1 MVIAFYILGFLAI
14 FSAIMVVSSERPI
27 VSGLY
32 LLLCFIA
39 VAGLYVTLSA
49 PFVAAMQLV
58 VYSGAIIVLILF
70 VIMLLNQHR
79 ESEKKR
85 SRWVTALSTL
95 AAIVIGWGVYFTFIT
110 SKVVLSHEKMSP
122 IGAMKGNVEQLADV
136 LFSRYFIPFEVIS
149 ILLIAA
155 IISAVFISK
164 KRV

>member
-1 MVIAFYILGFLAI
+1 MVIAFYVLSFLAI
-14 FSAIMVVSSERPI
+14 FSAIMVVTSARPI

-32 LLLCFIA
+32 LLLCFVA

-49 PFVAAMQLV
+49 PFVAAMQLI

-79 ESEKKR
+79 ELDKKR
-85 SRWVTALSTL
+85 SKWVAGLSTL
-95 AAIVIGWGVYFTFIT
+95 AAIVIGWGVYFTFIS
-110 SKVVLSHEKMSP
+110 SKIVMAHDKMSP
-122 IGAMKGNVEQLADV
+122 IGGMKGNVEQLADV
-136 LFSRYFIPFEVIS
+136 LFSRYFVPFEIIS

-164 KRV
+164 KRL

>member
-32 LLLCFIA
+32 LLLCFVA
-39 VAGLYVTLSA
+39 VAGLYITLSA
-49 PFVAAMQLV
+49 PFVAAMQLI

-79 ESEKKR
+79 ESDKKR
-85 SRWVTALSTL
+85 PKWVTALSIV
-95 AAIVIGWGVYFTFIT
+95 AAVLIGWGVYFTFIT
-110 SKVVLSHEKMSP
+110 SKIVLSHGKMSP
-122 IGAMKGNVEQLADV
+122 IGGMNGNVEQLANV

-149 ILLIAA
+149 VLLIAA

>member
-1 MVIAFYILGFLAI
+1 MVIAFYVLGFLAM
-14 FSAIMVVSSERPI
+14 FSAIMVVSSDRPI

-49 PFVAAMQLV
+49 PFVAAMQLI
-58 VYSGAIIVLILF
+58 VYTGAIIVLILF

-79 ESEKKR
+79 ESETKR
-85 SRWVTALSTL
+85 PKWVTALSTV

-110 SKVVLSHEKMSP
+110 SKVVLSYGKMSP
-122 IGAMKGNVEQLADV
+122 IGGMKGNVEQLADV

-149 ILLIAA
+149 ILIIAA

>member
-32 LLLCFIA
+32 LLLCFVA

-85 SRWVTALSTL
+85 SKWVTALSTL

-110 SKVVLSHEKMSP
+110 SKVVLSHGKMSP

-149 ILLIAA
+149 VLLIAA